1 MYLTDMV
8 YGLNSTGPG
17 QDTMA
22 GFCDTMKK
30 TFGFERNRVAG
41 FH

>member
-1 MYLTDMV
+1 MYLINMG

-17 QDTMA
+17 QDRMA
-22 GFCDTMKK
+22 GFCDTIK
-30 TFGFERNRVAG
+30 TFGSERNRVAG